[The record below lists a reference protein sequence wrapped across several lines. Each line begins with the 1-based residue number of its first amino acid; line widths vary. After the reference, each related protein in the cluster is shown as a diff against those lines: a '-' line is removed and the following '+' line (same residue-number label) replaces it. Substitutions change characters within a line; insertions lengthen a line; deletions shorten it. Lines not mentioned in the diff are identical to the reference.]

1 MKRVVI
7 ELVQRSCN
15 RPRSPVLCID
25 GVIIAGTIVD
35 IDRSIHVQGNS
46 ASRLPEFMPELQV
59 GAIDIKPC
67 VDAGCMPDLGKDGV
81 QVLVGGK
88 RVGITK
94 GRALLESDIGTEDY
108 GIIAVKSRFQVGIDP
123 VVLDP
128 GDGIT
133 AARRDLGGSVAYG

>member
-94 GRALLESDIGTEDY
+94 GVLFWKVILGRKIMELLLSNLD
-108 GIIAVKSRFQVGIDP
+108 SR
-123 VVLDP
+123 L
-128 GDGIT
+128 
-133 AARRDLGGSVAYG
+133 A

>member
-67 VDAGCMPDLGKDGV
+67 VDAGCMPDLGRTGFRCWSVVNVLELPKGV
-81 QVLVGGK
+81 LFWKVIL
-88 RVGITK
+88 
-94 GRALLESDIGTEDY
+94 GRKIMELLLSN
-108 GIIAVKSRFQVGIDP
+108 
-123 VVLDP
+123 
-128 GDGIT
+128 
-133 AARRDLGGSVAYG
+133 